1 MRLRDTS
8 LFNVFDKCRYE
19 YIGKCELASLAEKA
33 QEYDNALIIVNKRKT
48 AKGIYMI
55 FAAVTASFVN
65 IYDAFAPFGDYC
77 KK

>member
-1 MRLRDTS
+1 MRLKDTS

-48 AKGIYMI
+48 AKGII
-55 FAAVTASFVN
+55 
-65 IYDAFAPFGDYC
+65 
-77 KK
+77 